1 MWRSN
6 KVIVLV
12 NVGQVEVVDFKF
24 FFSSKINNHKD
35 GDSAYVVAG
44 RKLSS
49 EEPVT
54 VLEKGRFHTFSE
66 RSSISLAHFNNNNN
80 KNNNKKKTMDN
91 SLCTCHCLPAASILI
106 LWQLSVGETMIL
118 YVNLF
123 LRHHM
128 IWLLYFWTSTSHV
141 YIIVIRNL

>member
-80 KNNNKKKTMDN
+80 KNNNKKRQWTIAYVRVIVFPQPVF
-91 SLCTCHCLPAASILI
+91 SYCGSY
-106 LWQLSVGETMIL
+106 LWEKQ
-118 YVNLF
+118 
-123 LRHHM
+123 
-128 IWLLYFWTSTSHV
+128 
-141 YIIVIRNL
+141 